1 MLAPA
6 APSPAFRFGEKTA
19 DPVAMYLSDIFTIPC
34 SLAGLC
40 ALSLPAG
47 ASAGGL
53 PIGMQLIS
61 KPFNEPGIFKL
72 GPSG

>member
-1 MLAPA
+1 
-6 APSPAFRFGEKTA
+6 
-19 DPVAMYLSDIFTIPC
+19 MYLSDIFTIPC

-72 GPSG
+72 VKELSYAA